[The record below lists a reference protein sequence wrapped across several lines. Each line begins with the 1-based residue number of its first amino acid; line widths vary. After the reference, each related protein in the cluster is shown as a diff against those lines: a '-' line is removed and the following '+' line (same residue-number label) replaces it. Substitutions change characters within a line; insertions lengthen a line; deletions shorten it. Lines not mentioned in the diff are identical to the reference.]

1 MSIKRFRGVSL
12 ALLTFISAMVL
23 MACGSSDETVSGD
36 SATATLPV
44 GSNASSAPV
53 DTSGTGGTLR
63 IGLTAGNLPFPNTP
77 PNEGF
82 EGRRFVGYQIY
93 DALYRWTTYQGDTV
107 PEPELALAESV
118 TRSEDNL
125 TWTFKLR
132 EGVLFH
138 DGTTFDADD
147 TVFQFRRLMDKEFE
161 YYDANVAATNGS
173 SLASV
178 AKWEKIDQYTIAIT
192 TKAPNAFLPYD
203 LAYIYFPSPEVVMAV
218 GNDDYI
224 KSATG
229 TGPFKMTKYVDG
241 QVMELEAF
249 EQYWDGRPS
258 LDKIVLLPMPEAAT
272 RLAALQA
279 GDIDWAELPPPDS
292 IAQLEAGGFQIFLK
306 NYPHVITYQLNTYE
320 GSALHDVRV
329 RQALNYAVDREG
341 TSTLINNVGFP
352 ASQYMYPGHPWFD
365 ETWEGYTYD
374 PEKAKALLAEAGYA
388 DGLTLK
394 MIYPTGG
401 SGNMFPGPMN
411 EKLKQDLAAVGVDV
425 ELIPIEWNNI
435 LTALRAGFAN
445 PDWSQYDMS
454 YISLAPVAPTGFR
467 SYVSAYIPP
476 DGCCNQS
483 GYASEVA
490 DALYFQAQETFDK
503 AEQDRLLKEF
513 QSTMMKDAPVLITV
527 HDLNLRVMSPRVKGF
542 VQPQSWFVDIR
553 KVWMDE

>member
-1 MSIKRFRGVSL
+1 MNIKRIRGTAP
-12 ALLTFISAMVL
+12 ALLGFLAAAVL
-23 MACGSSDETVSGD
+23 TACGSGD
-36 SATATLPV
+36 TAAGGDATATLPV
-44 GSNASSAPV
+44 GSNAASAPV

-63 IGLTAGNLPFPNTP
+63 IGLTAANLPFPNTP
-77 PNEGF
+77 PSEGF

-118 TRSEDNL
+118 AVSDDKL

-132 EGVLFH
+132 QGVTFH

-147 TVFQFRRLMDKEFE
+147 TVFQFRRIADKEFE
-161 YYDANVAATNGS
+161 YYDANLASTNGS
-173 SLASV
+173 SLASI
-178 AKWEKIDQYTIAIT
+178 AKWEKVDQYTIAIT

-258 LDKIVLLPMPEAAT
+258 LDKIVLLPMPEPAT

-292 IAQLEAGGFQIFLK
+292 VSLLEASGFQIYLK
-306 NYPHVITYQLNTYE
+306 NYPHVITYQLNTNE

-341 TSTLINNVGFP
+341 TSVLINNVGFP
-352 ASQYMYPGHPWFD
+352 ATQYLYEGHPWYD

-374 PEKAKALLAEAGYA
+374 PEKAKALLAEAGFA
-388 DGLTLK
+388 DGLSLK

-425 ELIPIEWNNI
+425 ELIPLEWNNI
-435 LTALRAGFAN
+435 LTALREGFHN
-445 PDWSQYDMS
+445 PNWSQYDMS

-467 SYVSAYIPP
+467 SYVGAYIAPN
-476 DGCCNQS
+476 GCCNQS
-483 GYASEVA
+483 GYASEAA

-503 AEQDRLLKEF
+503 AEQDRLLKQF
-513 QSTMMKDAPVLITV
+513 QSTMMKDAPVLVTV
-527 HDLNLRVMSPRVKGF
+527 HDLNLRVLSPKVQGF
-542 VQPQSWFVDIR
+542 VQPQSWFIDIR
-553 KVWMDE
+553 KVWMKD